1 MKNIPL
7 LKNIRASRSPS
18 PDEGQ
23 PAGAQ
28 SGRLKRIRESRLLWP
43 LAAWIVILVITLIF
57 APGFFRIGI
66 IDDPVY
72 GKHLFGNLIDVFNNG
87 APLMLVSIG
96 MTLVIATGGIDLS
109 VGAVIAI
116 SAAMGAVLINPA
128 LGNRLITNEILTAN
142 TTNTPLPLIVL
153 ATLAAGTL
161 CGAWNGLLVSRARI
175 QPMVATLILMVGGR
189 GIAQL
194 ITNGQ
199 IMTIYYTPYFWFGN
213 GYILGLPVS
222 IYIVAFVFLL
232 AWLLVRK
239 TSIGLFIESVGINAK
254 STFYSGINEKNVK
267 LFAYTFCG
275 FCGAIAGL
283 IYSSYIHSADGNN
296 NGLNYEL
303 DAILAVVMGGTLM
316 TGGRFSLFATLIGAV
331 VIWTFTLTMYTF
343 GVPANALLAGRALLV
358 LIVVLL
364 YSDQTRRLLSSLMD
378 AEQIRRLMRKISD
391 RKGPRHGTA
400 N

>member
-1 MKNIPL
+1 MKNSTL
-7 LKNIRASRSPS
+7 
-18 PDEGQ
+18 
-23 PAGAQ
+23 
-28 SGRLKRIRESRLLWP
+28 LKRIRESRLFWP
-43 LAAWIVILVITLIF
+43 FAAWLIILFFDLIF
-57 APGFFRIGI
+57 EPGFFRIGI

-72 GKHLFGNLIDVFNNG
+72 GKHLYGNLIDVFNNG
-87 APLMLVSIG
+87 APLMLVAIG

-128 LGNRLITNEILTAN
+128 LGNELITNDILTKDA
-142 TTNTPLPLIVL
+142 TNTPLPIIIL
-153 ATLAAGTL
+153 AGLAAGTL
-161 CGAWNGLLVSRARI
+161 CGLWNGLLVTRARI

-222 IYIVAFVFLL
+222 VYIVALVLLL
-232 AWLLVRK
+232 AWVLVRK
-239 TSIGLFIESVGINAK
+239 TSIGLFIESVGINSK
-254 STFYSGINEKNVK
+254 STYYSGINEKNVK
-267 LFAYTFCG
+267 LLAYAFCG

-283 IYSSYIHSADGNN
+283 ILSSYVHSADGNN

-316 TGGRFSLFATLIGAV
+316 TGGRFSLLATVIGAV

-343 GVPANALLAGRALLV
+343 GVPANALLAGRAVLV
-358 LIVVLL
+358 LIVILL
-364 YSDQTRRLLSSLMD
+364 YSDQTRRFLNRFM
-378 AEQIRRLMRKISD
+378 E
-391 RKGPRHGTA
+391 RKGPQHESA
-400 N
+400 